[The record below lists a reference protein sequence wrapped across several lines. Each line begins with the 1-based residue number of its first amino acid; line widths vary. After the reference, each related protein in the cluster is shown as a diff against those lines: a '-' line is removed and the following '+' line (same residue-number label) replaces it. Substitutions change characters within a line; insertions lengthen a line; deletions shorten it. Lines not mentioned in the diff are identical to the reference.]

1 MTITTLQT
9 LINTVNAPEIV
20 EELKA
25 ELAKA
30 QKVAEKNAQKA
41 TERNAVYDAA
51 FKAVEQTLSMAGVP
65 LTASEIWEGVQDEMP
80 EGFTFGQLVY
90 GLSHLWAVNKGE
102 GKVRTYTL

>member
-30 QKVAEKNAQKA
+30 QKAAEKNAQKA
-41 TERNAVYDAA
+41 TERNAVYETA
-51 FKAVEQTLSMAGVP
+51 FNVVKDTLATAGVP
-65 LTASEIWEGVQDEMP
+65 LTASEIWEDVQDKVP

-90 GLSHLWAVNKGE
+90 GLSHLWAVDKGD